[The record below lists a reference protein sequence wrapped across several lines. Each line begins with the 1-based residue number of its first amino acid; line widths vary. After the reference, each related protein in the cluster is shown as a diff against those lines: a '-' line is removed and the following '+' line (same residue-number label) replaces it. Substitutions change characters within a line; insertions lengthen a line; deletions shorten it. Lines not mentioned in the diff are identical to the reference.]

1 MSPSDTDTRE
11 EAPRVLLVEDTLD
24 EALIIRTLL
33 ESQLGCRVS
42 LAQDGIRGCEL
53 AENQE
58 WDLVVTDLN
67 IPGRDG
73 MDVITTSS
81 NAHPDTP
88 ILAATAYSGPN
99 YQDQALRHGADEVL
113 TKPLDRDE
121 FVEKARALLE
131 RAREESGETA
141 QEGPGR
147 TVLAIAALPGD
158 AILGCGG
165 ILLSHRAH
173 GHRVGL
179 LVFAAGGEEEA
190 VDERRAE
197 AEKAA
202 ELAGVELVL
211 ADPFG
216 SRIPGVERM
225 IAEAER
231 AVESFA
237 PDVVYTPSPDD
248 VRDSRVNA
256 HEAGLVAAS
265 EAPDHYSYQGAST
278 NLDFRPTI
286 FIDVTERMEE
296 KLRILE
302 VFNARADFRPHL
314 QPRIGKATAQYW
326 GRFLGYREVE
336 PLEVIRSSR

>member
-1 MSPSDTDTRE
+1 MSPTDADKPE

-73 MDVITTSS
+73 MEVIATSKKT
-81 NAHPDTP
+81 HPGTP
-88 ILAATAYSGPN
+88 ILAATAYSGPDF
-99 YQDQALRHGADEVL
+99 QDHALRQGADEVL

-121 FVEKARALLE
+121 FVQKTRVLLE
-131 RAREESGETA
+131 RAREAAGETGK
-141 QEGPGR
+141 EGPAR
-147 TVLAIAALPGD
+147 SVLALAALPGD

-179 LVFAAGGEEEA
+179 LVFAAGGEDEA
-190 VDERRAE
+190 VDQRRAE
-197 AEKAA
+197 AEKVA
-202 ELAGVELVL
+202 EIAGVELVL

-216 SRIPGVERM
+216 SGIPGVERM

-231 AVESFA
+231 AVEAFG

-248 VRDSRVNA
+248 VRDSRVSA

-265 EAPDHYSYQGAST
+265 DAPDHYCYQGAST

-286 FIDVTERMEE
+286 FIDVTERMER
-296 KLRILE
+296 KLEILE

-314 QPRIGKATAQYW
+314 QPHIGKATAQYW

-336 PLEVIRSSR
+336 PLEVIRSAR

>member
-1 MSPSDTDTRE
+1 
-11 EAPRVLLVEDTLD
+11 
-24 EALIIRTLL
+24 RTLL
-33 ESQLGCRVS
+33 ESHLGCRVS

-73 MDVITTSS
+73 MEVIATSRKS
-81 NAHPDTP
+81 HPQTP
-88 ILAATAYSGPN
+88 ILAATAYSGPD
-99 YQDQALRHGADEVL
+99 YAEQALRQGADEVL

-121 FVEKARALLE
+121 FVEKTRALLE
-131 RAREESGETA
+131 RVRETDGETPE
-141 QEGPGR
+141 EGPGR
-147 TVLAIAALPGD
+147 TVLALAALPGD

-190 VDERRAE
+190 VDERAAE
-197 AEKAA
+197 ARKAA

-211 ADPFG
+211 AEPFG
-216 SRIPGVERM
+216 AAIPGVEGM
-225 IAEAER
+225 IAQAEG
-231 AVESFA
+231 AVERFR
-237 PDVVYTPSPDD
+237 PHVVYTPSPDD
-248 VRDSRVNA
+248 VRDSRINA
-256 HEAGLVAAS
+256 HQAGLVAGS
-265 EAPDHYSYQGAST
+265 DAPDHYCYQGAST
-278 NLDFRPTI
+278 NLEFRPSI
-286 FIDVTERMEE
+286 FIDVTERMDR
-296 KLRILE
+296 KLEILK

-314 QPRIGKATAQYW
+314 QPHIGKATAQYW

-336 PLEVIRSSR
+336 PLEVIRTSR